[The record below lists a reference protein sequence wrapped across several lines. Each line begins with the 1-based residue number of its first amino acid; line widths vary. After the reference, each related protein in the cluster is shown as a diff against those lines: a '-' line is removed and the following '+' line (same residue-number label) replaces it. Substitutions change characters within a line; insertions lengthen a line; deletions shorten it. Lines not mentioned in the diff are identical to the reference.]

1 MKIAL
6 VSPYDFSHPGGVGR
20 HITALFNNFT
30 SLGHQVK
37 VIAPSSHHV
46 DEFGEHFVRIGRPFP
61 IPASDSVT
69 RIPVSLHLA
78 PAIKKVMA
86 EEKFDVVHL
95 HEPFMPM
102 LCSAT
107 LKFSNTVN
115 VGTFHAAQGKP
126 GYGFGRPVTKWILEA
141 RARKLH
147 GHIAVSKPAMDY
159 ASRFVPA
166 DYEIIPNGVDT
177 KYFRPDVP
185 LIEKYNDGKLNI
197 VFMGRLEFRK
207 GLNYLLKAFYDVKR
221 EMPNTR
227 LIICGPGTRLRKRY
241 EQWVK
246 DNHLQDVVFT
256 GMVNFDEQPSY
267 YRTADIFCAPNT
279 SHESFGLVLVE
290 AMATGR
296 PVVATNIEGFAAVIT
311 SGREG
316 LLVPPMTVRP
326 LADTLLKLLNDK
338 QLRLQMGQQGLIT
351 ARKYD
356 WEGISTR
363 VLAYYQKTIE
373 KTRGQGL
380 VK

>member
-20 HITALFNNFT
+20 HITALYNSFIPM
-30 SLGHQVK
+30 GHEVK
-37 VIAPSSHHV
+37 VIAPASREV
-46 DEFGEHFVRIGRPFP
+46 NDFGEHFIRIGRPFP
-61 IPASDSVT
+61 IPASDSIIRVP
-69 RIPVSLHLA
+69 ISLHLA

-107 LKFSNTVN
+107 LRFSNTVN

-126 GYGFGRPVTKWILEA
+126 GYGFARPISTWMLER

-147 GHIAVSKPAMDY
+147 GHIAVSKPAADY
-159 ASRFVPA
+159 VSKFVPA
-166 DYEIIPNGVDT
+166 EYEIIPNGVDLT
-177 KYFRPDVP
+177 YFRPDVP
-185 LIEKYNDGKLNI
+185 PIQEYCDGKLNI

-207 GLNYLLKAFYDVKR
+207 GINYLLKAFLEVKNQ
-221 EMPNTR
+221 MPNTR

-246 DNHLQDVVFT
+246 DVRLQDVVFT
-256 GMVNFDEQPSY
+256 GMVSYDQQPSY
-267 YRTADIFCAPNT
+267 YRTADIFCAPAT
-279 SHESFGLVLVE
+279 SRESFGMILLE

-296 PVVATNIEGFAAVIT
+296 PVVATNIEGFAAVVT
-311 SGREG
+311 YGEEG

-326 LADTLLKLLNDK
+326 LADALLKLLNDK
-338 QLRLQMGQQGLIT
+338 QLRLQMGQKGLVT
-351 ARKYD
+351 AQKYA
-356 WEGISTR
+356 WEGIAAR
-363 VLAYYQKTIE
+363 LLVYYSQTIE
-373 KTRGQGL
+373 KVHHNGTSR
-380 VK
+380 

>member
-20 HITALFNNFT
+20 HITALYNQFIPM
-30 SLGHQVK
+30 GHEVK
-37 VIAPSSHHV
+37 VIAPASREV
-46 DEFGEHFVRIGRPFP
+46 NDFGEHFIRIGRPFP
-61 IPASDSVT
+61 IPASDSIIRVP
-69 RIPVSLHLA
+69 ISLHLA

-107 LKFSNTVN
+107 LRFSNTVN

-126 GYGFGRPVTKWILEA
+126 GYGFARPISTWILER

-147 GHIAVSKPAMDY
+147 GHIAVSKPAADY
-159 ASRFVPA
+159 VSKFVPA
-166 DYEIIPNGVDT
+166 EYEIIPNGVDLT
-177 KYFRPDVP
+177 YFRPDVP
-185 LIEKYNDGKLNI
+185 PIQEYCDGKLNI

-207 GLNYLLKAFYDVKR
+207 GINYLLKAFLEVKN

-246 DNHLQDVVFT
+246 DVRLKDVVFT
-256 GMVNFDEQPSY
+256 GMVNYDQQPSY
-267 YRTADIFCAPNT
+267 YRTADIFCAPAT
-279 SHESFGLVLVE
+279 SCESFGMILLE

-296 PVVATNIEGFAAVIT
+296 PIVASSIEGFAAVVT
-311 SGREG
+311 NGEEG
-316 LLVPPMTVRP
+316 LLVPPMTVHP
-326 LADTLLKLLNDK
+326 LADALLKLLNDK
-338 QLRLQMGQQGLIT
+338 QLRLKMGQKGLIT
-351 ARKYD
+351 AQKYA
-356 WEGISTR
+356 WEGIAAR
-363 VLAYYQKTIE
+363 LLEYYNQTIE
-373 KTRGQGL
+373 KTHHNGNMR
-380 VK
+380 

>member
-1 MKIAL
+1 M
-6 VSPYDFSHPGGVGR
+6 
-20 HITALFNNFT
+20 
-30 SLGHQVK
+30 GHQVK
-37 VIAPSSHHV
+37 VIAPSSKDV
-46 DEFGEHFVRIGRPFP
+46 NEFGEHFIRIGRPFP
-61 IPASDSVT
+61 IPASDSIIRV
-69 RIPVSLHLA
+69 PLSLHLA

-86 EEKFDVVHL
+86 EEQFDVVHL

-107 LKFSNTVN
+107 LRFSNTVN

-126 GYGFGRPVTKWILEA
+126 GYDIGRPVTTWILEH

-159 ASRFVPA
+159 ASRFVPG
-166 DYEIIPNGVDT
+166 DYEIIPNGVDIHH
-177 KYFRPDVP
+177 FRPDVP
-185 LIEKYNDGKLNI
+185 LIQEYCDGKLNI

-207 GLNYLLKAFYDVKR
+207 GLNYLLKAFYYVKK

-246 DNHLQDVVFT
+246 DVRLKDVVFT
-256 GMVNFDEQPSY
+256 GMVNFEEQPSY

-296 PVVATNIEGFAAVIT
+296 PVVASNIEGFASVVT
-311 SGREG
+311 DGKDG

-326 LADTLLKLLNDK
+326 LANTLLKLLNDK
-338 QLRLQMGQQGLIT
+338 QLRLQMGENGLIT
-351 ARKYD
+351 AQKYD
-356 WEGISTR
+356 WEGVAAR
-363 VLAYYQKTIE
+363 VLAYYSKTIE
-373 KTRGQGL
+373 KTRRQGL